1 MNRLTAILSASI
13 FIFILSGCGSDGAS
27 GTDAAQPPPAKTA
40 AQIRAEQYPEG
51 MPAAHS
57 KFAKVK
63 IGMSNQEVMSLIGPP
78 TSQSSHQTGKAWIP
92 FFHGSDVYRFE
103 YYYKNEGDLTF
114 SPAHPGDSTLALM
127 YVHVDSKASGYPPTD

>member
-78 TSQSSHQTGKAWIP
+78 TSQSSAAGVFVGLSGGMGRPHLGGRTARTAPRGRPGLIP
-92 FFHGSDVYRFE
+92 KSR
-103 YYYKNEGDLTF
+103 L
-114 SPAHPGDSTLALM
+114 
-127 YVHVDSKASGYPPTD
+127 